1 MSIEP
6 GVLIVHIIPSSSSL
20 EYLLLVWGVDMAGTV
35 LGMLL
40 ESETSS
46 YSGVFT
52 SDVFN
57 ADFCRLSKMSSCS
70 LDGSS
75 AN

>member
-1 MSIEP
+1 MNIEL

-20 EYLLLVWGVDMAGTV
+20 EYLLVWGVDMAGTV

-52 SDVFN
+52 SDVFS